1 MTEQGI
7 HKTMPAPIMLK
18 KIENQTKKKSKSYS
32 KNQIVIDTIT
42 QVILAQKVARGP
54 RHDSKDAIPTI
65 RKASKYKPIGFS
77 LDKAFDSE
85 NIHKIIH
92 EELKANSMIPAKKR
106 IKKGK
111 YRLSSQSLFNKKQYN
126 RRNPSETVISVL
138 KRVFGD
144 KNQSRSDRLRNKETK
159 HRNNCYN
166 IYLHAKRLESVSF

>member
-1 MTEQGI
+1 
-7 HKTMPAPIMLK
+7 
-18 KIENQTKKKSKSYS
+18 
-32 KNQIVIDTIT
+32 
-42 QVILAQKVARGP
+42 
-54 RHDSKDAIPTI
+54 
-65 RKASKYKPIGFS
+65 
-77 LDKAFDSE
+77 
-85 NIHKIIH
+85 
-92 EELKANSMIPAKKR
+92 MIPAKKR

-126 RRNPSETVISVL
+126 RRNLSETVISVL